1 MGDAIAGSQRI
12 YTFVQFVSCILSQ
25 LGQDFSQELTGSSGI
40 SPAGLRDRMS
50 VELMKKLRALRLYNQ
65 EKAHL
70 FYSSPGQ
77 IKLYLIAW

>member
-50 VELMKKLRALRLYNQ
+50 VELIKKLR
-65 EKAHL
+65 
-70 FYSSPGQ
+70 
-77 IKLYLIAW
+77 